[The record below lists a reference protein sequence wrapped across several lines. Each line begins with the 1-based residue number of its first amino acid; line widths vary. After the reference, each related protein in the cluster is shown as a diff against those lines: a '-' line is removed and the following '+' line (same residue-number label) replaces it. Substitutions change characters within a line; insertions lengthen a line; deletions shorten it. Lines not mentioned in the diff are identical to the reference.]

1 MTVPSNS
8 ITLLYADDIVFI
20 SSSAASLQTQLDTL
34 NNWSRRWRL
43 NVNIDKTKVLH
54 VRKATVAR
62 SEFVFKIG
70 DKIVDYTSQY
80 RYLGLTV
87 SETLDYNISV
97 NELITGSSRALGSL
111 VSKYYSTDGFDY
123 DTYTKLF
130 ESTVA
135 PIMTYCAGV
144 WGFKAYEGLDKLQ
157 NRAIRSFLGVGKF
170 TPIPGMTGEMA
181 WIPVSIRNHCQMIK
195 LWCRIV
201 NMHSER
207 LPSRIYAWDCSFSRN
222 HKDTWYNNIKSIM
235 NESGL
240 DTLFNSKCTD
250 GLSTKFI
257 SNFAKDMLMQK
268 YQITWEK
275 AVEAMPKL
283 RTYRDLNTTYSV
295 QPYLKSGI
303 SRHER
308 SAIARLRCGVFPLE
322 IEKGRY
328 RGVPADRRLCKVC
341 RTGSVEDEK
350 HFLLHCPTYSLQRNR
365 MFMDCQQRYN
375 CNFDNMSDMDKFK
388 FLLSAGV
395 KIVSKFITNIS
406 DIRTQT
412 LMRKN

>member
-1 MTVPSNS
+1 
-8 ITLLYADDIVFI
+8 
-20 SSSAASLQTQLDTL
+20 
-34 NNWSRRWRL
+34 
-43 NVNIDKTKVLH
+43 
-54 VRKATVAR
+54 
-62 SEFVFKIG
+62 
-70 DKIVDYTSQY
+70 
-80 RYLGLTV
+80 
-87 SETLDYNISV
+87 
-97 NELITGSSRALGSL
+97 
-111 VSKYYSTDGFDY
+111 
-123 DTYTKLF
+123 
-130 ESTVA
+130 
-135 PIMTYCAGV
+135 MTYFAGV
-144 WGFKAYEGLDKLQ
+144 WGFKAYERLDKLQ

-170 TPIPGMTGEMA
+170 TPIPGMTDEMA

-257 SNFAKDMLMQK
+257 SNFAKDMLMQR

-308 SAIARLRCGVFPLE
+308 SSVARLRCGVFPLE

-328 RGVPADRRLCKVC
+328 RGVPDDRRLCKVC

-375 CNFDNMSDMDKFK
+375 CNFDNMSDMDKLK

-412 LMRKN
+412 LMRKK